1 MSRCRAFKQDRARK
15 GCNASRA
22 CPVLACVLL
31 GAAVESWQAANIG
44 DAKERSKHLRL
55 IVPSTSSRLAT
66 TGQCSRSTTGQ
77 CSRSTR
83 GVDLRRGDFWLIQL
97 GGVVPGFRSF
107 DLHLMSWTLRGIIR
121 LDHGKCA
128 SSLNCITN
136 TEWLALVKWPE
147 AERTEVV
154 VDASKLRAVGSRLE
168 QQQIAV
174 RLRSEHR
181 PPQLS
186 RNTSLIDLANG

>member
-1 MSRCRAFKQDRARK
+1 MLVDGGRVACGYGAGAMSRCRAFKQDRARK
-15 GCNASRA
+15 GCTASRA

-107 DLHLMSWTLRGIIR
+107 ALHLMSWRHYG
-121 LDHGKCA
+121 A
-128 SSLNCITN
+128 SYALTTVNRPHWQRV
-136 TEWLALVKWPE
+136 EW
-147 AERTEVV
+147 
-154 VDASKLRAVGSRLE
+154 
-168 QQQIAV
+168 
-174 RLRSEHR
+174 
-181 PPQLS
+181 
-186 RNTSLIDLANG
+186 